1 MLSRECVLG
10 DAGVGGA
17 CVVCVCVCACVQQ
30 LLRQVL
36 RATWSFEI
44 CMLTYADVC

>member
-1 MLSRECVLG
+1 MLSRECVPG

-17 CVVCVCVCACVQQ
+17 FVVCVCVCVQQ
-30 LLRQVL
+30 VLRQVL
-36 RATWSFEI
+36 RETWSFEI